1 MDSLSLLL
9 AGKLIDISWNAFSG
23 PITKHISSLFEH
35 RAGPNTNPLA
45 TLTRSD
51 GIATGVAIGYFH
63 NFLKPL
69 DGAIAY
75 DRFLVF
81 RNDAKKIEQQISFT
95 PEQYETLGKDGIK
108 QMCIQKT
115 ESYECIGNFDSAAFK
130 FTIVY
135 PTSLENQNFS
145 RVNDYVRSNAKRGS
159 YYNRP
164 NARPYGLN
172 YQITEDGSINIIDYA
187 RPIEAIY
194 NYYKGDKHYSSAEI
208 EQLQTEEIE
217 LFLATIYKLLKE
229 STIHL
234 FAKTE
239 FRSIP

>member
-1 MDSLSLLL
+1 MTPFELLL
-9 AGKLIDISWNAFSG
+9 SKKLVDISWDAFSG
-23 PITKHISSLFEH
+23 PVKNYISNLFAKKPGEPTEGTGSLIT
-35 RAGPNTNPLA
+35 
-45 TLTRSD
+45 SD
-51 GIATGVAIGYFH
+51 AIATGVAIGYFH

-81 RNDAKKIEQQISFT
+81 NNESRSVERQISFT

-108 QMCIQKT
+108 QMCAQKT
-115 ESYECIGNFDSAAFK
+115 ESYGYLGSYDSTAFQLH
-130 FTIVY
+130 IVY
-135 PTSLENQNFS
+135 PASLDNQNFS
-145 RVNDYVRSNAKRGS
+145 RVNDYLRSTTKRGT

-172 YQITEDGSINIIDYA
+172 YNITENGNIDVIDYA

-194 NYYKGDKHYSSAEI
+194 NYYSGDKHYSETEI
-208 EQLQTEEIE
+208 EQLQVEEIE
-217 LFLATIYKLLKE
+217 LFLATIYKLLKQS
-229 STIHL
+229 STHL

-239 FRSIP
+239 FTLVS